1 MLKRA
6 MIYIA
11 IIGAFVGVLALN
23 NAQVRELAAM
33 EVHLQAQAKLI
44 SDMLLEQLDYED
56 KLNVRDATIADFIT
70 FTENLENEKS
80 DLTRQLAAGT
90 KRVYVKASCPPESS
104 TADSSSPSS
113 RNEAVAELAPDSRQY
128 YLDFRSAY
136 LREHRALIDLQNYVA
151 STCK

>member
-33 EVHLQAQAKLI
+33 EVHLQAQTKLI
-44 SDMLLEQLDYED
+44 TDMLLEQLEYGD
-56 KLNVRDATIADFIT
+56 KLAVRDTAIADYIN
-70 FTENLENEKS
+70 FTEELEREKS

-90 KRVYVKASCPPESS
+90 KRVLVKASCPSESRA
-104 TADSSSPSS
+104 ADSSSPSS
-113 RNEAVAELAPDSRQY
+113 RNETVAELAPDSRQY

>member
-11 IIGAFVGVLALN
+11 TIGAFVGILALN

-33 EVHLQAQAKLI
+33 EVHLQAQTKLI
-44 SDMLLEQLDYED
+44 TDMLLEQLEYED
-56 KLNVRDATIADFIT
+56 KLAIRDTTITDYIN
-70 FTENLENEKS
+70 FTEELEREKS

-90 KRVYVKASCPPESS
+90 KRVLVKASCPSESR
-104 TADSSSPSS
+104 AEDSSSPSS
-113 RNEAVAELAPDSRQY
+113 RNETVAELAPDSRQY

-136 LREHRALIDLQNYVA
+136 LREHQALIDLQNYVA